1 MDAEDDLVS
10 ERKLFNGNRRM
21 HGHRDI
27 CLFGQIRADELL
39 SLVNTYEPFLL
50 VELPKPLQIELSS
63 DKKVYPAD

>member
-27 CLFGQIRADELL
+27 CLFGQIKADELL
-39 SLVNTYEPFLL
+39 SLVDTYEPFL
-50 VELPKPLQIELSS
+50 
-63 DKKVYPAD
+63 